1 MEGFM
6 KGIAF
11 VLASLLFLEACAGA
25 VASQP
30 KRVSSAA
37 ATAAEKTSDS
47 TAPSDTQTSS
57 ARWPWFVAGGTL
69 LAAAAVGL
77 DQSDSVGVS
86 EPQKM
91 KDGVGAK
98 LLPLVVLVGT
108 AAAAFFGVFAVLAAV
123 GSMHG

>member
-30 KRVSSAA
+30 KRVSSGA

-57 ARWPWFVAGGTL
+57 ARWPWFVAGGAV

-77 DQSDSVGVS
+77 VFIIANGAANAAGKAAGNAGSGTSRGDRSGRPITVAQSG
-86 EPQKM
+86 
-91 KDGVGAK
+91 
-98 LLPLVVLVGT
+98 
-108 AAAAFFGVFAVLAAV
+108 
-123 GSMHG
+123 